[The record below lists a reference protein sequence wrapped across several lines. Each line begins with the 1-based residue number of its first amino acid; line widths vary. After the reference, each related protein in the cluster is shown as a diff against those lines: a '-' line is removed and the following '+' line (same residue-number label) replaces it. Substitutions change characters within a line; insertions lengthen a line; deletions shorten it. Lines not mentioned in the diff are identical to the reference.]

1 MGIYSYH
8 DILLKDSQAKVSTP
22 LIGSIS
28 LSWGKY
34 VAGESFFFKRVNDFF
49 IEVLEQK
56 KSEII
61 SYCNLKTYT
70 ETDLIRTFSFI
81 IQVQFDHQFIQKR
94 FAAEQILKGYHSA
107 PHVYKMT
114 LCNSGSIRVVHGF
127 SQSVNCSCE
136 TFVILFILASFMKAG
151 CAIV

>member
-34 VAGESFFFKRVNDFF
+34 VAGESFFFTRVNYFF
-49 IEVLEQK
+49 MRFQK
-56 KSEII
+56 KKCEII
-61 SYCNLKTYT
+61 SYCNLQIYT
-70 ETDLIRTFSFI
+70 ETDLIWTFSFI

-107 PHVYKMT
+107 PHIYKMT
-114 LCNSGSIRVVHGF
+114 LYNSGSIRVVHGF

-151 CAIV
+151 CAVV